1 LTAAYKGKSSNCAA
15 GTRKKLGKQA
25 TISPP
30 SSPADGEPSA
40 AVRHPLHTEDLLDL
54 IARLG
59 DEQKYQL
66 HQIELAY
73 NLKTEY
79 HISAFRG
86 LVDQYRYRLS
96 AQSVGTVKQVGDGVA
111 IVSGLRSVM
120 ADELVLFPD
129 GTYGLAL
136 DLDQNY
142 VGCVLLGTDENIQAG
157 DIVKGTGRVIDVP
170 VGEALLGRVVN
181 ALGQSIDNLGPLETE
196 MRRPIDHP
204 APSFVQRTPVSEP
217 LQTGIKAIDSVI
229 PLGRGQRELIIGDRQ
244 IGKTAIAVDTVIN
257 QRDQGVYCIYI
268 CIGQKMSTVAQI
280 VDTFREHD
288 ALDYTTVVAA
298 SAEEPPSMAYLAPYA
313 GCTMAEAFMYAGKH
327 ALIVYDDLSKHAIAY
342 RQLSLLLQ
350 RPAGREAYPGDIFYL
365 HSRLLERSAR
375 LSAAYGGGSMTALPI
390 VETQAGNIATYI
402 PTNLISIT
410 DGQIYLSTRLFN
422 EGLHPAIDIGLS
434 VSRVGGAAQNNAMR
448 AVSRHLALDIAQF
461 LELQIFARFGT
472 ELDRAT
478 REQLARGERVRA
490 ILTQPQYEPMPV
502 AHQVAIIYAAGQGY
516 LDDVPIEQVRRFE
529 TLVLNFLQQQYSGLL
544 AEFSAGHW
552 DSQLERD
559 LQHALERFKEHV

>member
-1 LTAAYKGKSSNCAA
+1 MPEHKGQPTTS
-15 GTRKKLGKQA
+15 
-25 TISPP
+25 
-30 SSPADGEPSA
+30 
-40 AVRHPLHTEDLLDL
+40 PLHTADLLDL
-54 IARLG
+54 ITHLG
-59 DEQKYQL
+59 DEQQYQL
-66 HQIELAY
+66 RQIELTS
-73 NLKTEY
+73 NLKTDY
-79 HISAFRG
+79 HVSALRG
-86 LVDQYRYRLS
+86 LIDQYHYHLS
-96 AQSVGTVKQVGDGVA
+96 AQSVGSVKQVGDGVA
-111 IVSGLRSVM
+111 IVSGLRGVM

-136 DLDQNY
+136 DLDHDY
-142 VGCVLLGTDENIQAG
+142 VGCVLLGADENIYAG

-170 VGEALLGRVVN
+170 VGEPLLGRVVN
-181 ALGQSIDNLGPLETE
+181 ALGQPIDDLGPLETSE
-196 MRRPIDHP
+196 QVMRRPIDYR
-204 APSFVQRTPVSEP
+204 AATFIQRAPVSEP

-257 QRDQGVYCIYI
+257 QHDQDVYCIYV

-280 VDTFREHD
+280 VETFREHG
-288 ALDYTTVVAA
+288 ALDYTTVVVA

-313 GCTMAEAFMYAGKH
+313 GCAMAEAFMYAGRDT
-327 ALIVYDDLSKHAIAY
+327 LVVYDDLSKHAIAY

-390 VETQAGNIATYI
+390 IETQAGNIAAYI

-410 DGQIYLSTRLFN
+410 DGQIYLTTQLFN
-422 EGLHPAIDIGLS
+422 AGIRPAIDVGLS
-434 VSRVGGAAQNNAMR
+434 VSRVGGAAQNEAMR

-461 LELQIFARFGT
+461 LELQIFSRFGT

-502 AHQVAIIYAAGQGY
+502 AHQVVVIYAAGQGY
-516 LDDVPIEQVRRFE
+516 LDDIPIEQVHRFE
-529 TLVLNFLQQQYSGLL
+529 TLLLKFLQQQCSGLL
-544 AEFSAGHW
+544 AEFSTGHW
-552 DSQLERD
+552 NPNLETD
-559 LQHALERFKEHV
+559 LQHALARFKEQVWPR

>member
-1 LTAAYKGKSSNCAA
+1 LPESMSESMNEPAKSSPKKSG
-15 GTRKKLGKQA
+15 GTEGGL
-25 TISPP
+25 
-30 SSPADGEPSA
+30 SS
-40 AVRHPLHTEDLLDL
+40 PLHTTDLLDL

-59 DEQKYQL
+59 DEQQYQL

-73 NLKTEY
+73 NLETEY
-79 HISAFRG
+79 HVSALRG
-86 LVDQYRYRLS
+86 LIDQYRYCFS
-96 AQSVGTVKQVGDGVA
+96 AQSVGSVKRVGDGVA
-111 IVSGLRSVM
+111 IVSGLRGVM

-136 DLDQNY
+136 DLDHDH
-142 VGCVLLGTDENIQAG
+142 VGCVLLATDENIYAG

-170 VGEALLGRVVN
+170 AGEPLLGRVIN
-181 ALGQSIDNLGPLETE
+181 ALGQPIDDLGPLEAPE
-196 MRRPIDHP
+196 KIERRPIDCC
-204 APSFVQRTPVSEP
+204 APTFIQRAPVSEP

-257 QRDQGVYCIYI
+257 QHDQSVYCIYV

-280 VDTFREHD
+280 VDTFREHG
-288 ALDYTTVVAA
+288 ALDYTTVVVA
-298 SAEEPPSMAYLAPYA
+298 SAEEPPSMVYLAPYA
-313 GCTMAEAFMYAGKH
+313 GCAMAEAFMYAGRD
-327 ALIVYDDLSKHAIAY
+327 ALIVYDDLTKHAVAY

-365 HSRLLERSAR
+365 HSRLLERSAH

-390 VETQAGNIATYI
+390 VETQAGNIAAYI

-410 DGQIYLSTRLFN
+410 DGQIYLTTQLFN
-422 EGLHPAIDIGLS
+422 QGIRPAIDVGLS
-434 VSRVGGAAQNNAMR
+434 VSRVGGAAQNEAMR

-502 AHQVAIIYAAGQGY
+502 SHQVVIIYAAGQGY
-516 LDDVPIEQVRRFE
+516 LDDVPIEQVHRFE
-529 TLVLNFLQQQYSGLL
+529 TLLLKFLEQQCSGLL
-544 AEFSAGHW
+544 AEFSTGHW
-552 DSQLERD
+552 NPHLETD
-559 LQHALERFKEHV
+559 LRSALVRFKEQVWHM

>member
-1 LTAAYKGKSSNCAA
+1 MPESMNNSVTSS
-15 GTRKKLGKQA
+15 
-25 TISPP
+25 
-30 SSPADGEPSA
+30 
-40 AVRHPLHTEDLLDL
+40 PLHTADLLDL

-59 DEQKYQL
+59 NEQQYQL
-66 HQIELAY
+66 RQIELAY
-73 NLKTEY
+73 SLKTEY
-79 HISAFRG
+79 HISALRG
-86 LVDQYRYRLS
+86 LIDQYHYHLS
-96 AQSVGTVKQVGDGVA
+96 AQGVGSVKQVGDGVA
-111 IVSGLRSVM
+111 IVSGLRGVM

-129 GTYGLAL
+129 GTFGLAL
-136 DLDQNY
+136 DLDHDY
-142 VGCVLLGTDENIQAG
+142 VGCVLLGADENIYAG

-170 VGEALLGRVVN
+170 VGEPLLGRVVN
-181 ALGQSIDNLGPLETE
+181 ALGQPIDDLGPLEATE
-196 MRRPIDHP
+196 KTVRRPIDCR
-204 APSFVQRTPVSEP
+204 APTFIQRTPVSEP

-257 QRDQGVYCIYI
+257 QRDQSVYCIYV

-280 VDTFREHD
+280 VETFREHET
-288 ALDYTTVVAA
+288 LDYTTVVVA
-298 SAEEPPSMAYLAPYA
+298 SAEEPPSMTYLAPYA
-313 GCTMAEAFMYAGKH
+313 GCAMAEAFMYAGRDT
-327 ALIVYDDLSKHAIAY
+327 LIVYDDLSKHAIAY

-390 VETQAGNIATYI
+390 IETQAGNIAAYI

-410 DGQIYLSTRLFN
+410 DGQIYLTTQLFN
-422 EGLHPAIDIGLS
+422 QAIRPAIDVGLS
-434 VSRVGGAAQNNAMR
+434 VSRVGGAAQNSAMR

-490 ILTQPQYEPMPV
+490 VLTQPQYEPMPV
-502 AHQVAIIYAAGQGY
+502 AHQVVVIYAAGQGY
-516 LDDVPIEQVRRFE
+516 LDDVPVEQVRRFE
-529 TLVLNFLQQQYSGLL
+529 TLLLKFLQQQHSGLL
-544 AEFSAGHW
+544 AEFSTGHW
-552 DSQLERD
+552 NPHLETD
-559 LQHALERFKEHV
+559 LRHALARFKEQVWPR

>member
-1 LTAAYKGKSSNCAA
+1 MSKP
-15 GTRKKLGKQA
+15 A
-25 TISPP
+25 T
-30 SSPADGEPSA
+30 PA
-40 AVRHPLHTEDLLDL
+40 PLYTDDLLDL

-59 DEQKYQL
+59 DEQHYQL
-66 HQIELAY
+66 RQIELAY
-73 NLKTEY
+73 NLETEY
-79 HISAFRG
+79 HISALRG

-96 AQSVGTVKQVGDGVA
+96 AQSVGSVKQMGDGVA
-111 IVSGLRSVM
+111 IVSGLRGVM

-136 DLDQNY
+136 DLDHNY
-142 VGCVLLGTDENIQAG
+142 VGCVLLGADEDIYAG

-170 VGEALLGRVVN
+170 VGEPLLGRVVN
-181 ALGQSIDNLGPLETE
+181 ALGQPIDDLGPLEAPEKTA
-196 MRRPIDHP
+196 RRPIDCR
-204 APSFVQRTPVSEP
+204 APSFIQRAPVSEP

-257 QRDQGVYCIYI
+257 QRDRGVTCIYV
-268 CIGQKMSTVAQI
+268 CIGQKMSTVVQI
-280 VDTFREHD
+280 VETFREHD
-288 ALDYTTVVAA
+288 ALDYTTVVVA

-313 GCTMAEAFMYAGKH
+313 GCAMAEAFMYAGRH

-390 VETQAGNIATYI
+390 VETQAGNIAAYI

-410 DGQIYLSTRLFN
+410 DGQIYLTTQLFN
-422 EGLHPAIDIGLS
+422 EGIHPPIDVGLS
-434 VSRVGGAAQNNAMR
+434 VSRVGGAAQNHTMR

-472 ELDRAT
+472 ELDKET
-478 REQLARGERVRA
+478 RKQLARGERVRA

-502 AHQVAIIYAAGQGY
+502 AHQVVVIYAAGQGY
-516 LDDVPIEQVRRFE
+516 LDDVPIEQVHRLE
-529 TLVLNFLQQQYSGLL
+529 TLLLNFLQRQCSGLL
-544 AEFSAGHW
+544 AEFSIGHW
-552 DSQLERD
+552 NPHLEAD
-559 LQHALERFKEHV
+559 LRNALERFKEYVWPR